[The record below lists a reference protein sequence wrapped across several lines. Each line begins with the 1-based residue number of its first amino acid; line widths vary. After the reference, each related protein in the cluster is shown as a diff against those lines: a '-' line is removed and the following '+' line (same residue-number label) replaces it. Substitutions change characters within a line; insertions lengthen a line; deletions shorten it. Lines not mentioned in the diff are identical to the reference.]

1 LGKFAPIGQV
11 GRAVGHSIALD
22 LTAPPRKKLTLP
34 PHRRAPR
41 GLISHRASEVL
52 PEQIE
57 WLWPGRIAAGKL
69 TLIGGKPGLGKSLVT
84 VSIASTVTLG
94 AQWPCNEGCSPCGS
108 VVIFSAEDGL
118 ADTIVPRLMAAGA
131 DRTRVELVTGVSRG
145 EDRRTFDLKAD
156 IDLLEQKVRALGDV
170 RLIIIDPISA
180 YMGKAHGHG
189 NVETRNVLEPVAEM
203 ADRLRIAVVAIT
215 HLNKGGAGNQGVL
228 ERFTGSIAF
237 IAAARTGFAIIGDDE
252 NEGRV
257 LFLQVKN
264 NIAPAQ
270 RGLAF
275 RCLQKIVGDEI
286 VASFVDW
293 ENEHVAQS
301 ADDALRATETAEGTR
316 GGSAKDQA
324 VQFLQS
330 ILAPGVPVLVQDI
343 GRDAVGA
350 GLHEAGKP
358 VAQNKPLRA
367 ARSALGVE
375 TKKLGMG
382 QGWAWVLPKVPSDRE
397 GAHSQDR
404 ASSDVEGIFGVYG
417 YDR

>member
-1 LGKFAPIGQV
+1 
-11 GRAVGHSIALD
+11 
-22 LTAPPRKKLTLP
+22 
-34 PHRRAPR
+34 
-41 GLISHRASEVL
+41 
-52 PEQIE
+52 
-57 WLWPGRIAAGKL
+57 
-69 TLIGGKPGLGKSLVT
+69 
-84 VSIASTVTLG
+84 
-94 AQWPCNEGCSPCGS
+94 
-108 VVIFSAEDGL
+108 
-118 ADTIVPRLMAAGA
+118 
-131 DRTRVELVTGVSRG
+131 
-145 EDRRTFDLKAD
+145 
-156 IDLLEQKVRALGDV
+156 
-170 RLIIIDPISA
+170 
-180 YMGKAHGHG
+180 MGKADGHG
-189 NVETRNVLEPVAEM
+189 NVETRNVLEPIAEM
-203 ADRLRIAVVAIT
+203 ADRLRIAVVAVT

-237 IAAARTGFAIIGDDE
+237 IDAARAGFAIIGDDE
-252 NEGRV
+252 NAGRV

-275 RCLQKIVGDEI
+275 RCLQKIVGDQI

-293 ENEHVAQS
+293 ENEHVALS
-301 ADDALRATETAEGTR
+301 ADDALRATETAEGAH

-324 VQFLQS
+324 VEFLQS

-343 GRDAVGA
+343 GHDAVGA

-382 QGWAWVLPKVPSDRE
+382 QGWAWVLPKVPSDPE

-404 ASSDVEGIFGVYG
+404 APSDMEGTFGACG
-417 YDR
+417 